1 MNNVDAAS
9 QERHVDIRFDCL
21 PLRSIGRWD
30 IPLDASPRFRAR
42 CERIKSALHK
52 HGAFNTYYLQNG
64 VCRFHL
70 SNQASEG
77 VLEFTFD
84 GTVTT
89 DSRDEQ
95 AAAADLRVELRLA
108 DGTGRRLVSR
118 GSQASRHARVQ
129 SIRRCGRPKPYPRAT
144 RARRDGVGASRRLRR
159 HGHLVVGGLLLWA
172 RGKTR

>member
-1 MNNVDAAS
+1 MNNADDAS

-95 AAAADLRVELRLA
+95 AAAADLRVELRSENCVWLTEPVVA
-108 DGTGRRLVSR
+108 WFHEAVKRAVMLEFNQYAVAGDLNRTRERLVLAEMEWERR
-118 GSQASRHARVQ
+118 G
-129 SIRRCGRPKPYPRAT
+129 GF
-144 RARRDGVGASRRLRR
+144 VGM
-159 HGHLVVGGLLLWA
+159 GI
-172 RGKTR
+172 